1 MTPLEKKAI
10 IDQIRANVGDT
21 TYLDDQ
27 LLDMYVSLGG
37 SVNCVAARVW
47 SEKAGQAGDLIDITE
62 GSSTRRMSQIGTQA
76 RTTADF
82 YISLCAA
89 EKGGGGDT
97 RRTRTRAIER
107 P

>member
-1 MTPLEKKAI
+1 MTPEEQAI
-10 IDQIRANVGDT
+10 VAQIRANVGETSYTDEE
-21 TYLDDQ
+21 
-27 LLDMYVSLGG
+27 LLEMYNTLG
-37 SVNCVAARVW
+37 SVNCVAARIW

-82 YISLCAA
+82 YMALCAA

>member
-27 LLDMYVSLGG
+27 LYDMYVSLGG
-37 SVNCVAARVW
+37 VNCVAARVW

-82 YISLCAA
+82 YMALCAA
-89 EKGGGGDT
+89 EKGGGDT

>member
-1 MTPLEKKAI
+1 MTPEEQAI
-10 IDQIRANVGDT
+10 VTQILANVGET
-21 TYLDDQ
+21 TYTDEE
-27 LLDMYVSLGG
+27 LLEMYNTLGG
-37 SVNCVAARVW
+37 VNCVAARIW

-82 YISLCAA
+82 YMALCAA
-89 EKGGGGDT
+89 EKGGGDT

>member
-1 MTPLEKKAI
+1 MTPEEQAI
-10 IDQIRANVGDT
+10 VTQILANVGET
-21 TYLDDQ
+21 TYTDEE
-27 LLDMYVSLGG
+27 LLQMYATLG
-37 SVNCVAARVW
+37 SVNCVAARIW

-82 YISLCAA
+82 YMALCAA
-89 EKGGGGDT
+89 ETGGGDT

>member
-1 MTPLEKKAI
+1 MTPEEEEI
-10 IDQIRANVGDT
+10 VTQIRANVGETSYTDEE
-21 TYLDDQ
+21 
-27 LLDMYVSLGG
+27 LLEMHRTLG
-37 SVNCVAARVW
+37 SVYCVAARVW
-47 SEKAGQAGDLIDITE
+47 AEKAGQAGDLIDITE

-82 YISLCAA
+82 YIALCVA

>member
-1 MTPLEKKAI
+1 MTPEEQAI
-10 IDQIRANVGDT
+10 VAQIRANVGETSYTDEE
-21 TYLDDQ
+21 
-27 LLDMYVSLGG
+27 LLEMYKTLG

-82 YISLCAA
+82 YTALCTA

>member
-1 MTPLEKKAI
+1 MTPEEQAI
-10 IDQIRANVGDT
+10 VTQILANVGET
-21 TYLDDQ
+21 TYTDEE
-27 LLDMYVSLGG
+27 LLEMYNTLGG
-37 SVNCVAARVW
+37 VNCVAARIW

-62 GSSTRRMSQIGTQA
+62 GSSTRRMSQIGAQA

-82 YISLCAA
+82 YMALCAA
-89 EKGGGGDT
+89 EKGGGDT